1 LPFLLTFDIISVA
14 QNSNADMRTA
24 YQYRLRLT
32 KQQQSTIDLWMEL
45 CRRQYNYRL
54 GERFNWWEQNRCDI
68 NSCPLICHLPELKD
82 RPNLYSQ
89 KRDLV
94 NTKKLLNEYKEI
106 PSHTLQDVIARVEK
120 TFDRWL
126 KGDSNGKRSGK
137 PRFKGQ
143 GRYRSIAFP
152 DPVKPEHI
160 KGNLIQLPKI
170 GNLKVILH
178 RPIPDGFKVKTAAIV
193 KKADGYYITLSLQD
207 SSVPELS
214 PEMPTMDNTI
224 GIDMGL
230 KSFLVDDLGEEVVIP
245 QYYRKSERRLKKIQ
259 RSLSR
264 KKKGSKRRR
273 KAIKRVAK
281 AHLKVSNQ
289 RKDFHYKT
297 AKKLLSKG
305 KNVGHEDLNIKGIAR
320 TRMAKSTHDAGWG
333 QFLQI
338 LSVKAANAGLMTI
351 AVNSNGTTQE
361 CSSCGQKV
369 PKTIQDRWHD
379 CQCGCSLD
387 RDHNAAKNIKYR
399 AVGHPV
405 FKAQEMPDGIPG
417 VTEKPALMLTHR
429 ASGVCSRSMV

>member
-1 LPFLLTFDIISVA
+1 
-14 QNSNADMRTA
+14 MRTA

-32 KQQQSTIDLWMEL
+32 EQQQSTIDLWMEL

-54 GERFNWWEQNRCDI
+54 AERFNWWEQNRCDV

-82 RPNLYSQ
+82 RPDFYSQ

-94 NTKKLLNEYKEI
+94 NSKLLFPEYKDI

-126 KGDSNGKRSGK
+126 KGDGNGKRSGK
-137 PRFKGQ
+137 PRFKGR

-160 KGNLIQLPKI
+160 EGNSIQLPKI
-170 GNLKVILH
+170 GKLKVILH
-178 RPIPDGFKVKTAAIV
+178 RPIPGGFKVKTAAIV
-193 KKADGYYITLSLQD
+193 KKADGYYLTLSLQD

-214 PEMPTMDNTI
+214 PELPTLDNTI

-230 KSFLVDDLGEEVVIP
+230 KSFLVDDSGDEVIIP
-245 QYYRKSERRLKKIQ
+245 QHYRKSERRLKKIQ
-259 RSLSR
+259 RDLSR
-264 KKKGSKRRR
+264 KKKGSNRRK

-297 AKKLLSKG
+297 AKKLLNKG
-305 KNVGHEDLNIKGIAR
+305 KNIGHEDLNIKGIAR

-333 QFLQI
+333 NFLQI

-351 AVNSNGTTQE
+351 AVNPNGTTQE
-361 CSSCGQKV
+361 CSGCGEKV
-369 PKTIQDRWHD
+369 PKTIQDRWHE
-379 CQCGCSLD
+379 CRCGCSLD
-387 RDHNAAKNIKYR
+387 RDHNAARVIKYR
-399 AVGHPV
+399 AVGHLV
-405 FKAQEMPDGIPG
+405 RKAQETPDGIPG
-417 VTEKPALMLTHR
+417 VTEKPALYAL
-429 ASGVCSRSMV
+429 A

>member
-1 LPFLLTFDIISVA
+1 
-14 QNSNADMRTA
+14 MRTA

-32 KQQQSTIDLWMEL
+32 KQQQSTIDVWIEL

-54 GERFNWWEQNRCDI
+54 GERFNWWERNRCDL

-82 RPNLYSQ
+82 RPDLYSQ

-94 NTKKLLNEYKEI
+94 NTKQLFSEYKDL
-106 PSHTLQDVIARVEK
+106 PSHPLQDVVARVEK

-207 SSVPELS
+207 SSVPELT
-214 PEMPTMDNTI
+214 PEMPTLDNTI

-230 KSFLVDDLGEEVVIP
+230 KSFLVDDLGDEIAIP
-245 QYYRKSERRLKKIQ
+245 QHYRKSEQRLKKIQ

-264 KKKGSKRRR
+264 KKKGSKRRK

-289 RKDFHYKT
+289 RKNFHYKT
-297 AKKLLSKG
+297 AKKLLNKG
-305 KNVGHEDLNIKGIAR
+305 KNIGHEDLNIKGIAR

-351 AVNSNGTTQE
+351 AVNPNGTTQE
-361 CSSCGQKV
+361 YSSCGQKV
-369 PKTIQDRWHD
+369 PKTIHDRWHE
-379 CQCGCSLD
+379 CPCGCSLD
-387 RDHNAAKNIKYR
+387 RDHNAAKNIRYR
-399 AVGHPV
+399 AVGHVV
-405 FKAQEMPDGIPG
+405 FKAQEAAHFGR
-417 VTEKPALMLTHR
+417 V
-429 ASGVCSRSMV
+429 SRP

>member
-1 LPFLLTFDIISVA
+1 
-14 QNSNADMRTA
+14 MRTA

-32 KQQQSTIDLWMEL
+32 KQQQSTIDVWIEL

-68 NSCPLICHLPELKD
+68 NSCLLICHLPELKD
-82 RPNLYSQ
+82 RPDLYSQ

-94 NTKKLLNEYKEI
+94 NTKQLLSEYKEI

-178 RPIPDGFKVKTAAIV
+178 RPIPDRFKVKTAAIV

-207 SSVPELS
+207 SFIPELN
-214 PEMPTMDNTI
+214 PEVPSIDNTI

-230 KSFLVDDLGEEVVIP
+230 KSFLVDDSGEEVVIP

-264 KKKGSKRRR
+264 QKKGSKRRH
-273 KAIKRVAK
+273 KAIKRIAK

-297 AKKLLSKG
+297 AKKLLNKG
-305 KNVGHEDLNIKGIAR
+305 KHVGHEDLNIKGIAR

-351 AVNSNGTTQE
+351 AVNPNGTTQE

-369 PKTIQDRWHD
+369 PKTIQDRWHE

-405 FKAQEMPDGIPG
+405 FKAQEMPNGIPG
-417 VTEKPALMLTHR
+417 VTEKPALY
-429 ASGVCSRSMV
+429 A

>member
-1 LPFLLTFDIISVA
+1 
-14 QNSNADMRTA
+14 M
-24 YQYRLRLT
+24 
-32 KQQQSTIDLWMEL
+32 WMEL

-54 GERFNWWEQNRCDI
+54 GERFNWWEQNRSDI
-68 NSCPLICHLPELKD
+68 NSCPLICHLSELKD

-94 NTKKLLNEYKEI
+94 NTKQLFSEYKDI

-120 TFDRWL
+120 AFDRWL

-178 RPIPDGFKVKTAAIV
+178 RPIPNGFKVKTAAIV
-193 KKADGYYITLSLQD
+193 KKTDGYYITLSLQD

-214 PEMPTMDNTI
+214 PKVPTLDNTI

-230 KSFLVDDLGEEVVIP
+230 KAFLVDDSGEEVVIP

-264 KKKGSKRRR
+264 KKKGSNRR
-273 KAIKRVAK
+273 KKAVRRVAK
-281 AHLKVSNQ
+281 AHVKVSNQ

-297 AKKLLSKG
+297 AKKILSNG
-305 KNVGHEDLNIKGIAR
+305 KNIGHENLNIRGIAR

-338 LSVKAANAGLMTI
+338 LSVKAANAGLMAI
-351 AVNSNGTTQE
+351 AVNPNGTTQE
-361 CSSCGQKV
+361 CSACGQKV

-387 RDHNAAKNIKYR
+387 RDHNAAINIKHR
-399 AVGHPV
+399 AVGHLV

-417 VTEKPALMLTHR
+417 VTEKPALYAL
-429 ASGVCSRSMV
+429 A

>member
-1 LPFLLTFDIISVA
+1 
-14 QNSNADMRTA
+14 MRTA
-24 YQYRLRLT
+24 YQYRLRPN
-32 KQQQSTIDLWMEL
+32 KQQQSTIHLWMEL

-54 GERFNWWEQNRCDI
+54 GERFNWWEQNRCDV

-82 RPNLYSQ
+82 RPDFYSQ

-94 NTKKLLNEYKEI
+94 NTKRLFTEYKDL
-106 PSHTLQDVIARVEK
+106 PSHTLQDVVARVEK

-126 KGDSNGKRSGK
+126 NGDSSGKRSGK

-160 KGNLIQLPKI
+160 EGNSVQLPKI
-170 GNLKVILH
+170 GKLKVILH

-207 SSVPELS
+207 SSVPVSKAHVIS
-214 PEMPTMDNTI
+214 PDIPTLDNTI

-230 KSFLVDDLGEEVVIP
+230 KSFLVDDLGDEIVIP
-245 QYYRKSERRLKKIQ
+245 QHYRKSERRLKKIQ

-264 KKKGSKRRR
+264 KKKGSERRK

-297 AKKLLSKG
+297 AKKLLNQG
-305 KNVGHEDLNIKGIAR
+305 KNVGHESLNIKGIAR

-351 AVNSNGTTQE
+351 AVNPNGTTQE

-369 PKTIQDRWHD
+369 PKTIQDRWHE

-387 RDHNAAKNIKYR
+387 RDHNAAINIKYR

-405 FKAQEMPDGIPG
+405 FKAQEMPDTRG
-417 VTEKPALMLTHR
+417 H
-429 ASGVCSRSMV
+429 